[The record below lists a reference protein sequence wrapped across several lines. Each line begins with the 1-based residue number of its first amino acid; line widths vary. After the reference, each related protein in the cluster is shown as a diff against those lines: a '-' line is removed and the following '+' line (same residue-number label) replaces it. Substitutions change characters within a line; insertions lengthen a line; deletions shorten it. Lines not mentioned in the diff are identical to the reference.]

1 MSDRKCYLCKNQ
13 LNNPRQCNDCK
24 TIFCMNCI
32 YKYYSKKKL
41 YCPNCFLSQ
50 RIDEYY
56 PIHESEIDEE
66 ISSYSD
72 FNPNKNF
79 FCVECLKDFDN
90 NEKQNHQDH
99 HIYNIININQI
110 HIKNLLKNINQINN
124 FKNEINYNYY
134 ECKNQIEILNSIKK
148 IKLDEIDNIKKIIE
162 SVYQNKYELLKKI
175 ESDFEKL
182 LFNYNEYIK
191 KSFEKIDDIIKNLQ
205 SSRLNDLLNKGVN
218 KIKKYLNYINEDGI
232 QLKELINK
240 NNNTLIQSINFK
252 SFKGENIETS
262 QLNWNSQ
269 SINNTINRSIEI
281 NHNPGCKIYIFQT
294 EKDRMNIRIDFTG
307 NLHSKD
313 KYYFTYLQMFNRK
326 KNKILEIPIEFCK
339 NNQIDKIITFEK
351 IFENVDEFTKL
362 IDEYYFELKLFFSEL
377 EIGNN

>member
-1 MSDRKCYLCKNQ
+1 
-13 LNNPRQCNDCK
+13 
-24 TIFCMNCI
+24 
-32 YKYYSKKKL
+32 
-41 YCPNCFLSQ
+41 
-50 RIDEYY
+50 
-56 PIHESEIDEE
+56 
-66 ISSYSD
+66 
-72 FNPNKNF
+72 
-79 FCVECLKDFDN
+79 
-90 NEKQNHQDH
+90 
-99 HIYNIININQI
+99 
-110 HIKNLLKNINQINN
+110 
-124 FKNEINYNYY
+124 
-134 ECKNQIEILNSIKK
+134 
-148 IKLDEIDNIKKIIE
+148 
-162 SVYQNKYELLKKI
+162 
-175 ESDFEKL
+175 
-182 LFNYNEYIK
+182 
-191 KSFEKIDDIIKNLQ
+191 
-205 SSRLNDLLNKGVN
+205 LNDLLNKGVN

-339 NNQIDKIITFEK
+339 NNLIDKIITFEK